1 MYKFD
6 NLMDS
11 SSSFAEV
18 YSASLEEAVHFDVKE
33 VDKFDSVSLPAS
45 LDAPQKKE
53 VYSQLEMILSN
64 GMIWETEV
72 DDFIPNLEVTK
83 SFYYEAVTSR
93 ERTISNS
100 SLEKVLDQFDNWAG
114 TPLDILST
122 YGDIDYG
129 YNIFAQNFTM
139 DLPVKIYSK
148 DDDLVFKL
156 EAPWMKIDTF
166 KDVELYPSNLN
177 LKSVLSVLPV
187 KINSKEL
194 RASFVN
200 GEFRLEVPKSEVALH
215 KEKKDA

>member
-1 MYKFD
+1 MYRFD

-18 YSASLEEAVHFDVKE
+18 YSVSAEQAALIDVGE
-33 VDKFDSVSLPAS
+33 VDSFDSVTIPVS
-45 LDAPQKKE
+45 LDTPRKKE
-53 VYSQLEMILSN
+53 VYSQLEMTLSN
-64 GMIWETEV
+64 GMIWETDIE
-72 DDFIPNLEVTK
+72 DFSPNLEVVK
-83 SFYYEAVTSR
+83 SFYYEALDTR
-93 ERTISNS
+93 KKTTNNS
-100 SLEKVLDQFDNWAG
+100 SLEKVLEQFDNWAG

-139 DLPVKIYSK
+139 DLPVKIYSE

-156 EAPWMKIDTF
+156 EAPWMKIETF
-166 KDVELYPSNLN
+166 KDMELYPNKLN

-187 KINSKEL
+187 KVNSKEL
-194 RASFVN
+194 KASFVN
-200 GEFRLEVPKSEVALH
+200 GEFRLEVPKSEIALH